1 MKDVTSVKA
10 ELKLLLLFASRY
22 YTMWHPADVNTKVQ
36 LRLLV
41 CSTISQKK
49 DGCVYEATMA
59 SVETFRG
66 FINERLSAAA
76 EEIFKVFR
84 NTVVEYEEEIE
95 RQRRLLYLVS
105 KPEETVYVTGL

>member
-1 MKDVTSVKA
+1 MKRDKA
-10 ELKLLLLFASRY
+10 ELKLLLLFASRN

-41 CSTISQKK
+41 CWTISQMK
-49 DGCVYEATMA
+49 DGCASAATMA

-76 EEIFKVFR
+76 EEIFRVFR

>member
-1 MKDVTSVKA
+1 M
-10 ELKLLLLFASRY
+10 
-22 YTMWHPADVNTKVQ
+22 
-36 LRLLV
+36 
-41 CSTISQKK
+41 K
-49 DGCVYEATMA
+49 DGCANEATMA

-76 EEIFKVFR
+76 EEIFRVFR